1 MTNTETVQSL
11 IESNKIYQMVT
22 ERLDLIEKSSKNDL
36 NFESELMEL
45 ILEFYSGDESD
56 VSLEKLKK
64 FSMLQVMHYLQAS
77 HKLYIS
83 KTLPEIEQSMYHIQ
97 RRYYETPDILN
108 ALVLFFNDYKT
119 RFLEHIRME
128 EKDFFPYLK
137 KLNAAFNNEISSED
151 LAILLKSTS
160 VDDFTTDHDAI
171 EDELKNVSKII
182 HTYSEEETVPL
193 PFKVFLNQVEL
204 FEMDLRKHAIIEE
217 HVLVPI
223 AMKMEK
229 ELRARI

>member
-137 KLNAAFNNEISSED
+137 KLNAAFNEEISPEETKK
-151 LAILLKSTS
+151 LLSSTS
-160 VDDFTTDHDAI
+160 IDDFTTDHDAI

-204 FEMDLRKHAIIEE
+204 FEMDLRKHAIIED
-217 HVLVPI
+217 HVLTPL
-223 AMKMEK
+223 ALKMEK

>member
-22 ERLDLIEKSSKNDL
+22 ERLDLIDKNNKTDL
-36 NFESELMEL
+36 NFESELMAL
-45 ILEFYSGDESD
+45 ILEFYSDDESD
-56 VSLEKLKK
+56 VSVEKLKK

-137 KLNAAFNNEISSED
+137 KLNAAFNEEISPEETKK
-151 LAILLKSTS
+151 LLSCTS
-160 VDDFTTDHDAI
+160 IDNFTTDHDAI

-204 FEMDLRKHAIIEE
+204 FEMDLRKHAIIED
-217 HVLVPI
+217 HVLAPL
-223 AMKMEK
+223 ALKMEK